1 MKETSLAGTTER
13 ILLYVDDEHSSF
25 VAKLQATLTGGGFH
39 FEIRALDINPPCNHE
54 LQSLLL
60 IACSSVAHAT
70 SLSDKYGLL
79 SRQVYWLLEKTKHLP
94 SELTLY
100 GHWFIDWRSAEPLQ
114 AILSL
119 LKQHSNAL
127 QAKPG
132 LEHKVTLLSD
142 SLGELS
148 LTLSAQGKIIKLN
161 PELLTLMGV
170 GMSVQSIE
178 GQDWLSCLHIPSST
192 AKRRMQQILADVN
205 RTQPMSQFP
214 PFPIQLDNKVIMA
227 DGFIGPLHND
237 ETLLILRQISSVP
250 SQQWSEQLNEQGMPV
265 TLLLVKPDG
274 FSEVISQYG
283 RELADIVLDEIMQS
297 MCKMLR
303 LDDFASRYSG
313 DIFAAHLANTNEQQ
327 GQILAARMLQML
339 HKQTF
344 SQKKIKLEFSFG
356 LASLGTEAQWG
367 EQSPVELFHRANNA
381 LQSARGIGA
390 GAGAGNLLSWEPRFY
405 ANIPASV
412 DRMSGKFSDAPENDF
427 RLITLQWDI
436 IRLIGSTHSIAEFST
451 QVCQLLT
458 LGLQNTFTGLY
469 LKQSAGITHLSGSA
483 VNDEVDV
490 QRIHH
495 WAQENIRLD
504 SLGEHIITP
513 LRQLTSF
520 YYKVIP
526 LTTRG
531 QCLGVLLLCW
541 HPHDQL
547 VAKQYLQQL
556 EQVIPNLAAAI
567 DRIMLLEKDKKR
579 QVVAQKNLSGT
590 HELLFESPAMDSLM
604 QQVQLVAPT
613 DASVL
618 IIGETGT
625 GKEVIAQ
632 QIFKDSLQPHKP
644 FITVDCSTI
653 VENLIESELF
663 GHIKGAFTGAINH
676 QPGLIAQAEGGTLF
690 LDEVSE
696 LPLAIQSKLLRFVQ
710 EKTYVA
716 VGDQR
721 VRKVNVRL
729 ILATNR
735 NLPAEVEAGRFRA
748 DLYYRIN
755 AFTLSLPPLNERSDD
770 PLLLARHF
778 LEQFSR
784 QYHKEIRGLS
794 ELAISKLRAYTWPGN
809 VRELRN
815 CMMRAVILCSGH
827 VIEPEHLQLQALH
840 EANDGPK
847 KHANDMSPLISITAA
862 TDDDLHEIAK
872 VLNEVVLVA
881 SQQTIV
887 LCVNVW
893 LEKLW
898 LELCLVKWV
907 SLYKVAKQLNKSE
920 STLRRRHA
928 KLSEI
933 QFNQPQIQ
941 ELTLRCNEILAQLLN
956 RHEVENLWN
965 GIEKLLFLAV
975 LKHDSS
981 QQIKAKLLDVTQPT
995 LRKIIQQV

>member
-1 MKETSLAGTTER
+1 MKETLLAGTTER

-25 VAKLQATLTGGGFH
+25 VAKLQATLTGGAFH
-39 FEIRALDINPPCNHE
+39 FEIRALDINPPCNYE
-54 LQSLLL
+54 LQPLLL
-60 IACSSVAHAT
+60 IACRSVSHAT
-70 SLSDKYGLL
+70 SLSDKYGLIN
-79 SRQVYWLLEKTKHLP
+79 RQVYWLLEKTKYLP
-94 SELTLY
+94 SRLTLH

-132 LEHKVTLLSD
+132 FEHKVALLSN

-161 PELLTLMGV
+161 TNLLTLMGGGV
-170 GMSVQSIE
+170 SVQSIE

-205 RTQPMSQFP
+205 RTKSMTKFP
-214 PFPIQLDNKVIMA
+214 PFPFQLDNKVMMA
-227 DGFIGPLHND
+227 DGFIEPLHNN
-237 ETLLILRQISSVP
+237 ETLLILRQISSV
-250 SQQWSEQLNEQGMPV
+250 SSHQWSEQQNEQGMPV
-265 TLLLVKPDG
+265 TLLLVNPNG
-274 FSEVISQYG
+274 FSEVISHHG
-283 RELADIVLDEIMQS
+283 RELGDIILNEIMQS
-297 MCKMLR
+297 MCNMLR
-303 LDDFASRYSG
+303 MDDFASRYSG
-313 DIFAAHLANTNEQQ
+313 DVFAAHLANTNEQQ

-344 SQKKIKLEFSFG
+344 SQKKIKLEFSSG
-356 LASLGTEAQWG
+356 LATLDTEAQWG
-367 EQSPVELFHRANNA
+367 KQSPVELFHRANA
-381 LQSARGIGA
+381 LLQSARGIG
-390 GAGAGNLLSWEPRFY
+390 GGDLLSLEPRFY
-405 ANIPASV
+405 DNLPTDV
-412 DRMSGKFSDAPENDF
+412 DCMSGKFSDAPENDF

-436 IRLIGSTHSIAEFST
+436 IRLIGSTHSIAVFST

-458 LGLQNTFTGLY
+458 LGLQSAFSGMY
-469 LKQSAGITHLSGSA
+469 LKQSVGLTRLSGSA
-483 VNDEVDV
+483 ANDEVDV
-490 QRIHH
+490 EKIYH

-504 SLGEHIITP
+504 SLGERIIAP

-541 HPHDQL
+541 HPHDQQ
-547 VAKQYLQQL
+547 VAKQCLQQL

-579 QVVAQKNLSGT
+579 QIVAQKNLSGT
-590 HELLFESPAMDSLM
+590 HELLFESPAMHSLM
-604 QQVQLVAPT
+604 RQLQLVAPT

-632 QIFKDSLQPHKP
+632 QIFKDSLHPHKP

-653 VENLIESELF
+653 VESLIESELF

-755 AFTLSLPPLNERSDD
+755 AFTLNLPPLNQRADD

-778 LEQFSR
+778 LEQFGC
-784 QYHKEIRGLS
+784 QYHKEINGLS

-815 CMMRAVILCSGH
+815 CMMRAVILCLGN
-827 VIEPEHLQLQALH
+827 VIEPEHLQLQGLH
-840 EANDGPK
+840 EANDSAK
-847 KHANDMSPLISITAA
+847 NYVNDNKSPLSSITVA
-862 TDDDLHEIAK
+862 TDDDIHQIAE

-881 SQQTIV
+881 SQQAIV

-898 LELCLVKWV
+898 LELCLVKWG

-920 STLRRRHA
+920 STVRRRHA
-928 KLSEI
+928 KFSEI

-941 ELTLRCNEILAQLLN
+941 ELTVSCNEMLAQLIN

-975 LKHDSS
+975 LKHDCS
-981 QQIKAKLLDVTQPT
+981 QQIKVKLLDVTQPT
-995 LRKIIQQV
+995 LRKIIQQL

>member
-1 MKETSLAGTTER
+1 MKETSLANTTER

-25 VAKLQATLTGGGFH
+25 VAKLQATITGGAFH

-54 LQSLLL
+54 LQPLLL
-60 IACSSVAHAT
+60 IACNSVAHAT

-94 SELTLY
+94 SELTSY

-119 LKQHSNAL
+119 LKQHSNIL

-132 LEHKVTLLSD
+132 LEHKLALLSD

-148 LTLSAQGKIIKLN
+148 LTLCAQGKIIKLN

-170 GMSVQSIE
+170 GVSVQSIE

-192 AKRRMQQILADVN
+192 AKHRMQQILADVN
-205 RTQPMSQFP
+205 PTQSMTQFP

-250 SQQWSEQLNEQGMPV
+250 SHQWSEQQNEQGMPV
-265 TLLLVKPDG
+265 TFLLVSPDD
-274 FSEVISQYG
+274 FSEVISQHG
-283 RELADIVLDEIMQS
+283 RELGDIVLNEIMQS
-297 MCKMLR
+297 MCNMLR

-313 DIFAAHLANTNEQQ
+313 DVFAAHLADTNEQQ
-327 GQILAARMLQML
+327 GQVLAARMLQML
-339 HKQTF
+339 HKETF

-356 LASLGTEAQWG
+356 LASLDTEAQWG

-381 LQSARGIGA
+381 LQSARGIG
-390 GAGAGNLLSWEPRFY
+390 GGDLLSWEPRFY
-405 ANIPASV
+405 ANTPVNV
-412 DRMSGKFSDAPENDF
+412 DRMSGKFSDAPENDL

-436 IRLIGSTHSIAEFST
+436 IRLIGSTHSIAVFSK

-458 LGLQNTFTGLY
+458 LGLQSAFTGLY
-469 LKQSAGITHLSGSA
+469 LKQNVGLTRLSGSA
-483 VNDEVDV
+483 ANDEVDV
-490 QRIHH
+490 QRIYH

-504 SLGEHIITP
+504 SLGEHIISP
-513 LRQLTSF
+513 LRPLTSF

-531 QCLGVLLLCW
+531 QCLGALLLCW
-541 HPHDQL
+541 HPQDQR
-547 VAKQYLQQL
+547 VAKQCLQQL

-567 DRIMLLEKDKKR
+567 DRIMLLGKDKKR
-579 QVVAQKNLSGT
+579 QILAQKHLSGT
-590 HELLFESPAMDSLM
+590 HELLFESPTMDSLM
-604 QQVQLVAPT
+604 QQVKLVAPT

-632 QIFKDSLQPHKP
+632 QIFKDSLYPHKP

-755 AFTLSLPPLNERSDD
+755 AFTLNLPPLNQRADD

-778 LEQFSR
+778 LDQFSH
-784 QYHKEIRGLS
+784 QYHKEISGLS
-794 ELAISKLRAYTWPGN
+794 DEAINKLRAYTWPGN

-815 CMMRAVILCSGH
+815 CMMRAVILCSGD
-827 VIEPEHLQLQALH
+827 VIEPEHLQLQELH
-840 EANDGPK
+840 ETNDIAK
-847 KHANDMSPLISITAA
+847 KHVNDKSPLTSITAA
-862 TDDDLHEIAK
+862 TDDDLHQIAG

-881 SQQTIV
+881 SQQAVV

-898 LELCLVKWV
+898 LELCLVKWG

-928 KLSEI
+928 KLSEL

-941 ELTLRCNEILAQLLN
+941 ELTVRCNDMLEQLIN

-965 GIEKLLFLAV
+965 GIEKLLFSAV
-975 LKHDSS
+975 LKHDCS

>member
-1 MKETSLAGTTER
+1 MKETFLADTTER

-25 VAKLQATLTGGGFH
+25 VAKLQATLTGGAFH
-39 FEIRALDINPPCNHE
+39 FEIRTLDINPPCNHE
-54 LQSLLL
+54 LQPLLL

-132 LEHKVTLLSD
+132 LEHKLALLSD

-170 GMSVQSIE
+170 GVSVEAIE
-178 GQDWLSCLHIPSST
+178 GQDWLSCLHIPSSK
-192 AKRRMQQILADVN
+192 AKHRMQQILADVN
-205 RTQPMSQFP
+205 PTQSMTQFP

-250 SQQWSEQLNEQGMPV
+250 SHKWSEQQNEQGMPV
-265 TLLLVKPDG
+265 TFLLVSPDD
-274 FSEVISQYG
+274 FSEVISQHG
-283 RELADIVLDEIMQS
+283 LELGDIVLNEIMQS
-297 MCKMLR
+297 ICNMLR

-313 DIFAAHLANTNEQQ
+313 DVFAAHLANTNEQQ
-327 GQILAARMLQML
+327 GQVLAARMLQML

-356 LASLGTEAQWG
+356 LATLDTEAQWG

-381 LQSARGIGA
+381 LHSARGIG
-390 GAGAGNLLSWEPRFY
+390 GGDLLSWEPRFY
-405 ANIPASV
+405 ANTPVNV

-436 IRLIGSTHSIAEFST
+436 IRLIGSTHSIAVFSK

-458 LGLQNTFTGLY
+458 LGLQSAFTGLY
-469 LKQSAGITHLSGSA
+469 LKQSAGLTRLSGSA
-483 VNDEVDV
+483 ANDEVDV
-490 QRIHH
+490 QRIYH

-504 SLGEHIITP
+504 SLGEHIISP

-526 LTTRG
+526 LTTRE

-541 HPHDQL
+541 HPHDQR
-547 VAKQYLQQL
+547 VAKQCLQQL

-579 QVVAQKNLSGT
+579 QILAQKHLSGT
-590 HELLFESPAMDSLM
+590 HELLFESPTMDSLM
-604 QQVQLVAPT
+604 QQVKLVAPT

-632 QIFKDSLQPHKP
+632 QIFKDSLHPHKP

-755 AFTLSLPPLNERSDD
+755 AFTLNLPPLNQRADD

-778 LEQFSR
+778 LDQFSH
-784 QYHKEIRGLS
+784 QYHKEISGLS
-794 ELAISKLRAYTWPGN
+794 DLAISKLRAYSWPGN

-815 CMMRAVILCSGH
+815 CMMRAVILCSGD
-827 VIEPEHLQLQALH
+827 VIESEHLQLQELH
-840 EANDGPK
+840 EANDSAK
-847 KHANDMSPLISITAA
+847 KHVNDKSPLTSITAA
-862 TDDDLHEIAK
+862 TDDDLHQIAR

-881 SQQTIV
+881 SQQAIV

-898 LELCLVKWV
+898 LELCLVKWG

-928 KLSEI
+928 KLSEV

-941 ELTLRCNEILAQLLN
+941 ELTVRCNDILAQLIN

-965 GIEKLLFLAV
+965 VIEKSLFLAV
-975 LKHDSS
+975 LKHDCS

>member
-1 MKETSLAGTTER
+1 MKETFLANTTER

-25 VAKLQATLTGGGFH
+25 VAKLQATLTGGAFH

-54 LQSLLL
+54 LQPLLL
-60 IACSSVAHAT
+60 IACNSVAHAI

-94 SELTLY
+94 SELTSY

-119 LKQHSNAL
+119 LKQHSNIL

-132 LEHKVTLLSD
+132 LEHKLALLSD

-148 LTLSAQGKIIKLN
+148 LTLCAQGKIIKLN

-170 GMSVQSIE
+170 GVSVQSVE

-192 AKRRMQQILADVN
+192 AKHRMQQILADVN
-205 RTQPMSQFP
+205 PTQSMTQFP

-250 SQQWSEQLNEQGMPV
+250 SHQWSEQQNEQGMPV
-265 TLLLVKPDG
+265 TFLLVSPDD
-274 FSEVISQYG
+274 FSEVISQHG
-283 RELADIVLDEIMQS
+283 RELGDIVLNEIMQS
-297 MCKMLR
+297 MCNMLR

-313 DIFAAHLANTNEQQ
+313 DVFAAHLADTNEKQ
-327 GQILAARMLQML
+327 GQVLAARMLQML
-339 HKQTF
+339 HKETF

-356 LASLGTEAQWG
+356 LASLDTEAQWG

-381 LQSARGIGA
+381 LQSARGIG
-390 GAGAGNLLSWEPRFY
+390 GGDLLSWEPRFY
-405 ANIPASV
+405 ANTPVNV
-412 DRMSGKFSDAPENDF
+412 DRMSGKFSDAPENDL

-436 IRLIGSTHSIAEFST
+436 IRLIGSTHSIAVFSK

-458 LGLQNTFTGLY
+458 LGLQSAFTGLY
-469 LKQSAGITHLSGSA
+469 LKQNVGLTRLSGSA
-483 VNDEVDV
+483 ANDEVDV
-490 QRIHH
+490 QRIYH

-504 SLGEHIITP
+504 SLGEHIISP
-513 LRQLTSF
+513 LRPLTSF

-531 QCLGVLLLCW
+531 QCLGALLLCW
-541 HPHDQL
+541 HPQDQR
-547 VAKQYLQQL
+547 VAKQCLQQL

-567 DRIMLLEKDKKR
+567 DRIMLLGKDKKR
-579 QVVAQKNLSGT
+579 QILAQKHLSGT
-590 HELLFESPAMDSLM
+590 HELLFESPTMDSLM
-604 QQVQLVAPT
+604 QQVKLVAPT

-632 QIFKDSLQPHKP
+632 QIFKDSLYPHKP

-755 AFTLSLPPLNERSDD
+755 AFTLNLPPLNQRADD

-778 LEQFSR
+778 LDQFSH
-784 QYHKEIRGLS
+784 QYHKEISGLS
-794 ELAISKLRAYTWPGN
+794 DEAINKLRAYTWPGN

-815 CMMRAVILCSGH
+815 CMMRAVILCSGD
-827 VIEPEHLQLQALH
+827 VIEPEHLQLQELH
-840 EANDGPK
+840 ETNDIAK
-847 KHANDMSPLISITAA
+847 KHVNDKSPLTSITAA
-862 TDDDLHEIAK
+862 TDDDLHQIAG

-881 SQQTIV
+881 SQQAVV

-898 LELCLVKWV
+898 LELCLVKWG

-928 KLSEI
+928 KLSEL

-941 ELTLRCNEILAQLLN
+941 ELTVRCNDMLEQLIN

-965 GIEKLLFLAV
+965 GIEKLLFSAV
-975 LKHDSS
+975 LKHDCS

>member
-1 MKETSLAGTTER
+1 MNETFLADTTER

-25 VAKLQATLTGGGFH
+25 VAKLQATLTGGAFH

-54 LQSLLL
+54 LQPLLL
-60 IACSSVAHAT
+60 IACRSVSHAI
-70 SLSDKYGLL
+70 SLSDKYGLVN
-79 SRQVYWLLEKTKHLP
+79 RQVYWLLEKTKYLH
-94 SELTLY
+94 SKLTLY
-100 GHWFIDWRSAEPLQ
+100 SHWFIDWRSPEPLQ

-127 QAKPG
+127 QAKPR
-132 LEHKVTLLSD
+132 LDHKDASLSN

-170 GMSVQSIE
+170 SVQSIE

-205 RTQPMSQFP
+205 RTQSMTKFP
-214 PFPIQLDNKVIMA
+214 PFPIQLDNKAMMV
-227 DGFIGPLHND
+227 DGFIGPLHN
-237 ETLLILRQISSVP
+237 EENLLILRQISSVP
-250 SQQWSEQLNEQGMPV
+250 SQQWSEQQNEQGMPV
-265 TLLLVKPDG
+265 TLLLVNPDD
-274 FSEVISQYG
+274 FSEVISQHG
-283 RELADIVLDEIMQS
+283 RELGDIILNEIMQN
-297 MCKMLR
+297 MCNMLR
-303 LDDFASRYSG
+303 MDDFSSRYSG
-313 DIFAAHLANTNEQQ
+313 DVFAAHLANTNQQQ
-327 GQILAARMLQML
+327 GQVLAARMLKML
-339 HKQTF
+339 HEQTF
-344 SQKKIKLEFSFG
+344 SQKKIKLEFSSG
-356 LASLGTEAQWG
+356 LATLDTEAQWG
-367 EQSPVELFHRANNA
+367 EQSPVELFHRANNS
-381 LQSARGIGA
+381 LQSARGIDG
-390 GAGAGNLLSWEPRFY
+390 GDLLSWEPRFY
-405 ANIPASV
+405 AHLPTNV

-436 IRLIGSTHSIAEFST
+436 IRLIGSTHSIAMFST

-458 LGLQNTFTGLY
+458 LGLQSAFSGLY
-469 LKQSAGITHLSGSA
+469 LKQNVGLTRLSASA
-483 VNDEVDV
+483 ANDEVDV
-490 QRIHH
+490 QRIYH

-504 SLGEHIITP
+504 SHGEHIISP

-520 YYKVIP
+520 HYKVIP

-541 HPHDQL
+541 HPHDQQ
-547 VAKQYLQQL
+547 VAKQCLQQL

-579 QVVAQKNLSGT
+579 QIVAKKHLSGT
-590 HELLFESPAMDSLM
+590 HELLFESPAMHSLM
-604 QQVQLVAPT
+604 QQLQLVAPT

-632 QIFKDSLQPHKP
+632 QIFKDSLHPHKP

-755 AFTLSLPPLNERSDD
+755 TFTLNLPPLNQRADD

-778 LEQFSR
+778 LEQFGR
-784 QYHKEIRGLS
+784 QYHKEISGFS
-794 ELAISKLRAYTWPGN
+794 EVAISKLLAYTWPGN

-815 CMMRAVILCSGH
+815 CMMRAVILCLGN
-827 VIEPEHLQLQALH
+827 VIEPEHLQLEGLN
-840 EANDGPK
+840 EANDSAK
-847 KHANDMSPLISITAA
+847 NHVNDKSPLPSITAA
-862 TDDDLHEIAK
+862 TDDDLHQIAK

-881 SQQTIV
+881 SQQAIV

-898 LELCLVKWV
+898 LELCLVKWG
-907 SLYKVAKQLNKSE
+907 SLYKVAKLLNKSE
-920 STLRRRHA
+920 STVRRRHA
-928 KLSEI
+928 KFSDI

-941 ELTLRCNEILAQLLN
+941 ELTVSCNEMLAQLIN

-975 LKHDSS
+975 LKHDCS

>member
-1 MKETSLAGTTER
+1 MKETSLVNTTER

-25 VAKLQATLTGGGFH
+25 VAKLQATITGGAFH

-54 LQSLLL
+54 LQPLLL
-60 IACSSVAHAT
+60 IACNSVAHAT

-94 SELTLY
+94 SELTSY

-119 LKQHSNAL
+119 LKQHSNIL

-132 LEHKVTLLSD
+132 LEHKLALLSD

-148 LTLSAQGKIIKLN
+148 LTLCAQGKIIKLN

-170 GMSVQSIE
+170 GVSVQSIE

-192 AKRRMQQILADVN
+192 AKHRMQQILADVN
-205 RTQPMSQFP
+205 PTQSMTQFP

-250 SQQWSEQLNEQGMPV
+250 SHQWSEQQNEQGMPV
-265 TLLLVKPDG
+265 TFLLVSPDD
-274 FSEVISQYG
+274 FSEVISQHG
-283 RELADIVLDEIMQS
+283 RELGDIVLNEIMQS
-297 MCKMLR
+297 MCNMLR

-313 DIFAAHLANTNEQQ
+313 DVFAAHLADTNEQQ
-327 GQILAARMLQML
+327 GQVLAARMLQML
-339 HKQTF
+339 HKETF

-356 LASLGTEAQWG
+356 LASLDTEAQWG

-381 LQSARGIGA
+381 LQSARGIG
-390 GAGAGNLLSWEPRFY
+390 GGDLLSWEPRFY
-405 ANIPASV
+405 ANTPVNV
-412 DRMSGKFSDAPENDF
+412 DRMSGKFSDAPENDL

-436 IRLIGSTHSIAEFST
+436 IRLIGSTHSIAVFSK

-458 LGLQNTFTGLY
+458 LGLQSAFTGLY
-469 LKQSAGITHLSGSA
+469 LKQSVGLTRLSGSA
-483 VNDEVDV
+483 ANDEIDV
-490 QRIHH
+490 QRIYH

-504 SLGEHIITP
+504 SLGEHIISP
-513 LRQLTSF
+513 LRPLTSF

-531 QCLGVLLLCW
+531 QCLGALLLCW
-541 HPHDQL
+541 HPQDQR
-547 VAKQYLQQL
+547 VAKQCLQQL

-567 DRIMLLEKDKKR
+567 DRIMLLGKDKKR
-579 QVVAQKNLSGT
+579 QTLTQKHLSGT
-590 HELLFESPAMDSLM
+590 HELLFESPTMDSLM
-604 QQVQLVAPT
+604 QQVKLVAPT

-632 QIFKDSLQPHKP
+632 QIFKDSLYPHKP

-755 AFTLSLPPLNERSDD
+755 AFTLNLPPLNQRADD

-778 LEQFSR
+778 LDQFSH
-784 QYHKEIRGLS
+784 QYHKEISGLS
-794 ELAISKLRAYTWPGN
+794 DEAINKLRAYTWPGN

-815 CMMRAVILCSGH
+815 CMMRAVILCSGD
-827 VIEPEHLQLQALH
+827 VIEPEHLQLQELY
-840 EANDGPK
+840 ETNDIAK
-847 KHANDMSPLISITAA
+847 KHVNDKSPLTSITAA
-862 TDDDLHEIAK
+862 TDDDLHQIAG

-881 SQQTIV
+881 SQQAVV

-898 LELCLVKWV
+898 LELCLVKWG

-928 KLSEI
+928 KLSEL

-941 ELTLRCNEILAQLLN
+941 ELTVRCNDMLEQLIN

-965 GIEKLLFLAV
+965 GIEKLLFSAV
-975 LKHDSS
+975 LKHDCS

>member
-1 MKETSLAGTTER
+1 
-13 ILLYVDDEHSSF
+13 
-25 VAKLQATLTGGGFH
+25 
-39 FEIRALDINPPCNHE
+39 
-54 LQSLLL
+54 
-60 IACSSVAHAT
+60 
-70 SLSDKYGLL
+70 
-79 SRQVYWLLEKTKHLP
+79 
-94 SELTLY
+94 
-100 GHWFIDWRSAEPLQ
+100 
-114 AILSL
+114 L

-132 LEHKVTLLSD
+132 LEHKLALLSD

-161 PELLTLMGV
+161 SELLTLMGV
-170 GMSVQSIE
+170 GVSLQSIE
-178 GQDWLSCLHIPSST
+178 GQDWHSCLHIPSSS

-205 RTQPMSQFP
+205 RTQSMSQFP

-250 SQQWSEQLNEQGMPV
+250 SQQWSEQQNDQGMPV
-265 TLLLVKPDG
+265 TLLLVNPDS
-274 FSEVISQYG
+274 FSEVISQHG
-283 RELADIVLDEIMQS
+283 RELGDTVLNEIMQS
-297 MCKMLR
+297 MCNMLR

-313 DIFAAHLANTNEQQ
+313 DVFAAHLANTNEQQ
-327 GQILAARMLQML
+327 GQVLAARMLQML

-344 SQKKIKLEFSFG
+344 SQKNIELEFSFG
-356 LASLGTEAQWG
+356 LATLDTEAQWG

-390 GAGAGNLLSWEPRFY
+390 RDLLSWEPRFY
-405 ANIPASV
+405 ADTPVNV
-412 DRMSGKFSDAPENDF
+412 DRMSNKFSDAPENDF

-436 IRLIGSTHSIAEFST
+436 IRLIGSTHSIALFST

-458 LGLQNTFTGLY
+458 LGLQGAFTGLY
-469 LKQSAGITHLSGSA
+469 LKQSVGLTRLSGSA
-483 VNDEVDV
+483 ANDEVDV
-490 QRIHH
+490 QRIYH

-504 SLGEHIITP
+504 SLGEHIISP

-531 QCLGVLLLCW
+531 QCLGALLLCW
-541 HPHDQL
+541 HPHEEH
-547 VAKQYLQQL
+547 VAKQCLQQL
-556 EQVIPNLAAAI
+556 DQLIPNLAAAI

-579 QVVAQKNLSGT
+579 QMVAQKNLSGT

-632 QIFKDSLQPHKP
+632 QIFKDSLHPHKP

-755 AFTLSLPPLNERSDD
+755 AFTLNLPPLHQRSDD

-794 ELAISKLRAYTWPGN
+794 EVAISKLRSYTWPGN

-815 CMMRAVILCSGH
+815 CMMRAVILCSGD
-827 VIEPEHLQLQALH
+827 VIEPEHLQLQELH
-840 EANDGPK
+840 KANDSDK
-847 KHANDMSPLISITAA
+847 KHVNDKLPLTSITAA
-862 TDDDLHEIAK
+862 TDDDLHQISK

-881 SQQTIV
+881 SQQAIV

-941 ELTLRCNEILAQLLN
+941 ELTLRCNEMLAQLIN
-956 RHEVENLWN
+956 SHEVENLWN
-965 GIEKLLFLAV
+965 DIEKLLFLAV
-975 LKHDSS
+975 LKHDCS

-995 LRKIIQQV
+995 LRKIILQV

>member
-1 MKETSLAGTTER
+1 MKETFLAGTTER

-25 VAKLQATLTGGGFH
+25 VAKLQAALTGGAFH
-39 FEIRALDINPPCNHE
+39 FEIRSLDINPPCHHE
-54 LQSLLL
+54 LQPLLL
-60 IACSSVAHAT
+60 IACSSVAHAS

-79 SRQVYWLLEKTKHLP
+79 NRQVYWLLEQKKHLP

-119 LKQHSNAL
+119 LKQHHNAL

-132 LEHKVTLLSD
+132 LEHKLALLSD

-161 PELLTLMGV
+161 SELLTLMGV
-170 GMSVQSIE
+170 GVSLQSIE
-178 GQDWLSCLHIPSST
+178 GQDWHSCLHIPSST
-192 AKRRMQQILADVN
+192 AKRRMQQILTDVN
-205 RTQPMSQFP
+205 RTQSMSQFP

-250 SQQWSEQLNEQGMPV
+250 SQQWSEQQNEQGMPV
-265 TLLLVKPDG
+265 TLLLVNPDE
-274 FSEVISQYG
+274 FSEVISQHG
-283 RELADIVLDEIMQS
+283 RELGDIVLNEIMQS
-297 MCKMLR
+297 ICNMLR
-303 LDDFASRYSG
+303 SDDFASRYSG
-313 DIFAAHLANTNEQQ
+313 DVFAAHLANTNEQQ
-327 GQILAARMLQML
+327 GQVLAARMLKML
-339 HKQTF
+339 HEKTF
-344 SQKKIKLEFSFG
+344 SQKKIKLEFSSG
-356 LASLGTEAQWG
+356 SATLDTEAQWG
-367 EQSPVELFHRANNA
+367 EQSPVELFHRANNS
-381 LQSARGIGA
+381 LQSARCIG
-390 GAGAGNLLSWEPRFY
+390 GGDLLSWEPRFY
-405 ANIPASV
+405 AHLPNNV
-412 DRMSGKFSDAPENDF
+412 DRMSGKLSDAPEKDF

-436 IRLIGSTHSIAEFST
+436 IRLIGSTHSIAVFST

-458 LGLQNTFTGLY
+458 LGLQSAFSGLY
-469 LKQSAGITHLSGSA
+469 LKQSVGLTRLSGSA
-483 VNDEVDV
+483 ANDEVDV
-490 QRIHH
+490 QKIYH

-504 SLGEHIITP
+504 SHGEHIITP

-520 YYKVIP
+520 HYKVIP
-526 LTTRG
+526 LTTRE
-531 QCLGVLLLCW
+531 QCLGVLLICW
-541 HPHDQL
+541 HPHDKQ
-547 VAKQYLQQL
+547 VAKQCLQQL

-579 QVVAQKNLSGT
+579 QMVAQKNLSGT

-632 QIFKDSLQPHKP
+632 QIFKDSLHPHKP

-735 NLPAEVEAGRFRA
+735 NLPAEVQAGRFRS

-755 AFTLSLPPLNERSDD
+755 TFTLNLPPLNQRADD

-784 QYHKEIRGLS
+784 QYHKEISGFS
-794 ELAISKLRAYTWPGN
+794 EVAISKLRAYTWPGN

-815 CMMRAVILCSGH
+815 CMMRAVILCLGN
-827 VIEPEHLQLQALH
+827 VIEPEHLQLHGLH
-840 EANDGPK
+840 EDNVSAKNYVNDK
-847 KHANDMSPLISITAA
+847 SPLFSITVA
-862 TDDDLHEIAK
+862 TDDDLHQITK

-881 SQQTIV
+881 SQQAIV

-898 LELCLVKWV
+898 LESCLVKWG
-907 SLYKVAKQLNKSE
+907 SLYKVARQLNKSE
-920 STLRRRHA
+920 STVRRRHA
-928 KLSEI
+928 KFSEI

-941 ELTLRCNEILAQLLN
+941 ELTVSCRDMLAQLIN
-956 RHEVENLWN
+956 CHEVENLWN
-965 GIEKLLFLAV
+965 GIEKSLFLTV
-975 LKHDSS
+975 LKHDCS

-995 LRKIIQQV
+995 LRKIIQQL

>member
-1 MKETSLAGTTER
+1 MKETFLADTTER

-25 VAKLQATLTGGGFH
+25 VAKLQATLTGGAFH
-39 FEIRALDINPPCNHE
+39 FEIRTLDINPPCNHE
-54 LQSLLL
+54 LQPLLL

-132 LEHKVTLLSD
+132 LEHKLALLSD

-170 GMSVQSIE
+170 GVSVEAIE
-178 GQDWLSCLHIPSST
+178 GQDWLSCLHIPSSK
-192 AKRRMQQILADVN
+192 AKHRMQQILADVN
-205 RTQPMSQFP
+205 PTQSMTQFP

-250 SQQWSEQLNEQGMPV
+250 SQKWSEQQNEQGMPV
-265 TLLLVKPDG
+265 TFLLVSPDD
-274 FSEVISQYG
+274 FSEVISQHG
-283 RELADIVLDEIMQS
+283 LELGDIVLNEIMQS
-297 MCKMLR
+297 MCNMLR

-313 DIFAAHLANTNEQQ
+313 DVFAAHLANTNEQQ
-327 GQILAARMLQML
+327 GQVLAARMLQML

-356 LASLGTEAQWG
+356 LATLDTEAQWG

-381 LQSARGIGA
+381 LQSARGIG
-390 GAGAGNLLSWEPRFY
+390 GGDLLSWEPRFY
-405 ANIPASV
+405 ANTPVNV

-436 IRLIGSTHSIAEFST
+436 IRLIGSTHSIAVFSK

-458 LGLQNTFTGLY
+458 LGLQSAFTGLY
-469 LKQSAGITHLSGSA
+469 LKQSAGLTRLSGSA
-483 VNDEVDV
+483 ANDEVDV
-490 QRIHH
+490 QRIYH

-504 SLGEHIITP
+504 SLGEHIISP

-526 LTTRG
+526 LTTRE

-541 HPHDQL
+541 HPHDQR
-547 VAKQYLQQL
+547 VAKQCLQQL

-579 QVVAQKNLSGT
+579 QILAQKHLSGT
-590 HELLFESPAMDSLM
+590 HELLFESPTMDSLM
-604 QQVQLVAPT
+604 QQVKLVAPT

-632 QIFKDSLQPHKP
+632 QIFKDSLHPHKP

-755 AFTLSLPPLNERSDD
+755 AFTLNLPPLNQRADD

-778 LEQFSR
+778 LDQFSH
-784 QYHKEIRGLS
+784 QYHKEISGLS
-794 ELAISKLRAYTWPGN
+794 DLAISKLRAYSWPGN

-815 CMMRAVILCSGH
+815 CMMRAVILCSGD
-827 VIEPEHLQLQALH
+827 VIESEHLQLQELH
-840 EANDGPK
+840 EANDSAK
-847 KHANDMSPLISITAA
+847 KHVNDKSPLTSITAA
-862 TDDDLHEIAK
+862 TDDDLHQIAR

-881 SQQTIV
+881 SQQAIV

-898 LELCLVKWV
+898 LELCLVKWG

-920 STLRRRHA
+920 STVRRRHA
-928 KLSEI
+928 KFSEI
-933 QFNQPQIQ
+933 QFNQPKIQ
-941 ELTLRCNEILAQLLN
+941 ELTVSCNEMLAQLIN
-956 RHEVENLWN
+956 RHEVENLWSS
-965 GIEKLLFLAV
+965 IEKLLFLAV
-975 LKHDSS
+975 LKHDCS

-995 LRKIIQQV
+995 LRKIIQQL

>member
-1 MKETSLAGTTER
+1 MKETFLAKTTER

-25 VAKLQATLTGGGFH
+25 VAKLQATLTGGAFH

-54 LQSLLL
+54 LQPLLL
-60 IACSSVAHAT
+60 IACNSVAHAT

-94 SELTLY
+94 SELTSY

-119 LKQHSNAL
+119 LKQHSNIL

-132 LEHKVTLLSD
+132 LEHKLALLSD

-148 LTLSAQGKIIKLN
+148 LTLCAQGKIIKLN

-170 GMSVQSIE
+170 GVSVQSIE

-192 AKRRMQQILADVN
+192 AKHRMQQILADVN
-205 RTQPMSQFP
+205 LTQSMTQFP

-250 SQQWSEQLNEQGMPV
+250 SHQWSEQQNEQGIPV
-265 TLLLVKPDG
+265 TFLLVSPDD
-274 FSEVISQYG
+274 FSEVISQHG
-283 RELADIVLDEIMQS
+283 RELGDIVLNEIMQS
-297 MCKMLR
+297 MCNMLR

-313 DIFAAHLANTNEQQ
+313 DVFAAHLADTNEQQ
-327 GQILAARMLQML
+327 GQVLAARMLQML
-339 HKQTF
+339 HKETF

-356 LASLGTEAQWG
+356 LASLDTEAQWG

-381 LQSARGIGA
+381 LQSARGIG
-390 GAGAGNLLSWEPRFY
+390 GGDLLSWEPRFY
-405 ANIPASV
+405 ANTPVNV
-412 DRMSGKFSDAPENDF
+412 DRMSGKFSDAPENDL

-436 IRLIGSTHSIAEFST
+436 IRLIGSTHSIAVFSK

-458 LGLQNTFTGLY
+458 LGLQSAFTGLY
-469 LKQSAGITHLSGSA
+469 LKQSVGLTRLSGSA
-483 VNDEVDV
+483 GNDEIDV
-490 QRIHH
+490 QRIYH

-504 SLGEHIITP
+504 SLGEHIISP
-513 LRQLTSF
+513 LRPLTSF

-531 QCLGVLLLCW
+531 QCLGALLLCW
-541 HPHDQL
+541 HPQDQR
-547 VAKQYLQQL
+547 VAKQCLQQL

-567 DRIMLLEKDKKR
+567 DRIMLLGKDKKR
-579 QVVAQKNLSGT
+579 QTLTQKHLSGT
-590 HELLFESPAMDSLM
+590 HELLFESPTMDSLM
-604 QQVQLVAPT
+604 QQVKLVAPT

-632 QIFKDSLQPHKP
+632 QIFKDSLYPHKP

-755 AFTLSLPPLNERSDD
+755 AFTLNLPPLNQRADD

-778 LEQFSR
+778 LDQFSH
-784 QYHKEIRGLS
+784 QYHKEISGLS
-794 ELAISKLRAYTWPGN
+794 DEAINKLRAYTWPGN

-815 CMMRAVILCSGH
+815 CMMRAVILCSGD
-827 VIEPEHLQLQALH
+827 VIEPEHLQLQELH
-840 EANDGPK
+840 DTNDIAK
-847 KHANDMSPLISITAA
+847 KHVNDKSPLTTITAA
-862 TDDDLHEIAK
+862 TDDDLHQIAG

-881 SQQTIV
+881 SQQAVV

-898 LELCLVKWV
+898 LELCLVKWG

-928 KLSEI
+928 KLSEL

-941 ELTLRCNEILAQLLN
+941 ELTVRCNDMLEQLIN

-965 GIEKLLFLAV
+965 GIEKLLFSAV
-975 LKHDSS
+975 LKHDCS